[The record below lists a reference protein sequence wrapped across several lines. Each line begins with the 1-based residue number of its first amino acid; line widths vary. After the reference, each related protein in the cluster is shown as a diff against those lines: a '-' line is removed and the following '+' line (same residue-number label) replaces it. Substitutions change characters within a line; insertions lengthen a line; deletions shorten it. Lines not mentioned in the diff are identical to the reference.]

1 MHWALLPMTL
11 LAFVAASIDTTH
23 ASINQDHFLVRNT
36 ADLVELCSAINSDS
50 ARGFCYGFA
59 VAEFRMLW
67 AEDMARKSH
76 HLLCVPSPQ
85 PTRDEVLAG
94 FVDWAKANPAQSL
107 RPATEGFRAFIKDKY
122 GCVRPR

>member
-1 MHWALLPMTL
+1 MLLMSL
-11 LAFVAASIDTTH
+11 LAFVAASIVTTD
-23 ASINQDHFLVRNT
+23 ARVSEDHFLVRNT
-36 ADLVELCSAINSDS
+36 ADLVQLCSAMNSDLMDS
-50 ARGFCYGFA
+50 AARGFCYGFA

-67 AEDMARKSH
+67 AEDIARKSN

-107 RPATEGFRAFIKDKY
+107 RPATEGFQAFIKDEY